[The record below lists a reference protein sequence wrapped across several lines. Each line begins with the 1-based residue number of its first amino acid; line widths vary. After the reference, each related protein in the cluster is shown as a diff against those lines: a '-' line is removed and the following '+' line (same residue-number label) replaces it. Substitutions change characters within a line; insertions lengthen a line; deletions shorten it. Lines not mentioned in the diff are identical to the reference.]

1 MNIDKRTFKGIRCAS
16 AEVLN
21 DFWDYLC
28 EEIKTE
34 NQLKKFQVNFLD
46 ESFNV
51 LDAWPLQ

>member
-34 NQLKKFQVNFLD
+34 NQLKKFQVSFLD